1 MNRKLFTLVYIL
13 ILSLSVDVYALPTL
27 PTDIIPPT
35 TPGSGVAAPNTNPST
50 TKPPITQQ
58 KSTDA
63 PPATKA
69 EKSIL
74 DSILP
79 NTKNCQYASLEKGKG
94 GLYQPFSGIDDKFP
108 GAKGI
113 LKMIK
118 GKDGQTDCVNV
129 GGGATESLV
138 TLTFKTAILIII
150 VLTIISISISGIQYM
165 TEEATGQ
172 IKGGARKRLTNSFIA
187 LGLGLLS
194 YTILYT
200 VNKQLV
206 EFSFDP
212 SSIDKDK
219 SIQRGVSDAAA
230 AFKNNS
236 SILLGNVEI
245 INPQAQTTPNSPYG
259 TVPGSTPSWN
269 EAGTMGNFS
278 TYASYGSIK
287 CGGNICSSSNPTVFG
302 YLDGNGTVG
311 RSGDNGVGN
320 GAWSSI
326 PGCTYDNGNTT
337 SMGVALP
344 QGFWRAAGI
353 SFADVKYIGIK
364 VNINGVFA
372 RILPVVDDSE
382 SNLDFTFAAAKAYLD
397 PTITSSNRINTA
409 GKQVTFE
416 IVKDYYKTNPKTGV
430 VWIIDDANTTTGKP
444 NYLRKDIRPCK
455 TQ

>member
-1 MNRKLFTLVYIL
+1 MNKILFAIIYTI
-13 ILSLSVDVYALPTL
+13 IFSLSINVYAT
-27 PTDIIPPT
+27 T
-35 TPGSGVAAPNTNPST
+35 TPSNT
-50 TKPPITQQ
+50 
-58 KSTDA
+58 

-230 AFKNNS
+230 AFS
-236 SILLGNVEI
+236 TTTSLLSGNTAAIDPI
-245 INPQAQTTPNSPYG
+245 IAPVTSQGNPNYVPAANWVNPY
-259 TVPGSTPSWN
+259 
-269 EAGTMGNFS
+269 
-278 TYASYGSIK
+278 
-287 CGGNICSSSNPTVFG
+287 NPT
-302 YLDGNGTVG
+302 
-311 RSGDNGVGN
+311 
-320 GAWSSI
+320 SI
-326 PGCTYDNGNTT
+326 PGTTGSFMDTYNNYGMNTSGVAQSTIQAKIFNINNATLARATAEGVLSLNGITYNFRSGGGGNGYLPFGTYTITNCRTRNDVSSMMVDGFGFSCDLNDSFDARTNAQRTLLRIHPDGGGPGTIGCIGIVGDGNTQRNFFNNIT
-337 SMGVALP
+337 SLL
-344 QGFWRAAGI
+344 
-353 SFADVKYIGIK
+353 ST
-364 VNINGVFA
+364 NGG
-372 RILPVVDDSE
+372 R
-382 SNLDFTFAAAKAYLD
+382 Y
-397 PTITSSNRINTA
+397 TITV
-409 GKQVTFE
+409 GQ
-416 IVKDYYKTNPKTGV
+416 
-430 VWIIDDANTTTGKP
+430 
-444 NYLRKDIRPCK
+444 
-455 TQ
+455 